1 MFNYLKNKTTIINNI
16 GKNLSELN
24 KSSKFNFITTTEKQS
39 NKNSLSFISGKNFA
53 FKFNNNNP
61 NKNSKTDKNE
71 NKFVKLYPKDKVA
84 IMPAFGEVDKLS
96 HFEKRILKKYDNKDS
111 KIKLATINKINRK
124 KNLAWVS
131 NNKTKNKFIDLNV
144 LGYHF
149 ENGTLD
155 IIRHHKESVPIELNR
170 LQLYTKVEKNKKKE
184 VLSIK
189 PAKLIKRSDNSIR
202 VDSETKKVFP
212 VKLLNFEEVE
222 KLRQK
227 KHESKK
233 PSALD
238 TDYMTA
244 VRATYRGEDFEE
256 ITKNFL
262 RRIFTKVSTER
273 KLILK
278 DK

>member
-1 MFNYLKNKTTIINNI
+1 MFNYLKNRTTIINHI

-24 KSSKFNFITTTEKQS
+24 KSNKFNFITTIEKHS
-39 NKNSLSFISGKNFA
+39 NNNSLNFLSAKNFA
-53 FKFNNNNP
+53 FKFHNNSP
-61 NKNSKTDKNE
+61 KSNSTKDKND
-71 NKFVKLYPKDKVA
+71 NKFVRLYPKDKVA
-84 IMPAFGEVDKLS
+84 IMPEFGQVNKLS
-96 HFEKRILKKYDNKDS
+96 HFEKRILKKYENKDT

-189 PAKLIKRSDNSIR
+189 PAKLIKRKDNSIR
-202 VDSETKKVFP
+202 IDTKTKKLFP
-212 VKLLNFEEVE
+212 VKLPTYEEVE

-227 KHESKK
+227 KHENKK
-233 PSALD
+233 PSPMD
-238 TDYMTA
+238 TDYTTA
-244 VRATYRGEDFEE
+244 VKSTYKGEDFEE
-256 ITKNFL
+256 VTKNFL

>member
-39 NKNSLSFISGKNFA
+39 NKNSLSFLSAKNFA
-53 FKFNNNNP
+53 FKFNNKNP
-61 NKNSKTDKNE
+61 NSNSKKDKNE
-71 NKFVKLYPKDKVA
+71 NKFVRLYPKDKVA
-84 IMPAFGEVDKLS
+84 IMPAFGELNKLS
-96 HFEKRILKKYDNKDS
+96 HFEKRIVKKYDNKDS
-111 KIKLATINKINRK
+111 KIKLATINKIDRK

-170 LQLYTKVEKNKKKE
+170 LQLYTKVEKNTKKE

-189 PAKLIKRSDNSIR
+189 PAKLLKRSDNSIR
-202 VDSETKKVFP
+202 IDSETKKVFP
-212 VKLLNFEEVE
+212 VKLLTFEEVE

-238 TDYMTA
+238 TDYRTA
-244 VRATYRGEDFEE
+244 VKATYKGEDFEE
-256 ITKNFL
+256 VTKNFL